1 MKIKGTIMLSLIAVL
16 LFFTGCSKQL
26 EDTEQK
32 FSDRG
37 VSYEIQLPG
46 GWKADKEVRSDYG
59 LQTAFS
65 AEDTK
70 SNSYLFI
77 TTTPVTEV
85 EQDSF
90 GEKTRE
96 KLKERYNYKDLE
108 GIYMKKMKVG
118 EYPAYKYTL
127 NTVYKEKSVWAHF
140 YYIWTENGFVQMT
153 FYSADDNSYEKR
165 SEKIDASVATLREV
179 SFDEKEA
186 EKTEESKQKA
196 EGDIITI
203 ENDEL
208 KMETTGVRQVSGKEQ
223 QKLVAIRYN
232 FTNLNEEPVQPSIWQ
247 ELVTASQNGKTLSV
261 ATLPEDSAFL
271 DVKELAD
278 AQTKMVAKGQTVECV
293 VLYELLDQSTI
304 ELSFSQDAFPG
315 LQAER
320 VVLPE

>member
-1 MKIKGTIMLSLIAVL
+1 MKINGTIILSLVAVL
-16 LFFTGCSKQL
+16 LFFTGCSKEL

-32 FSDRG
+32 FSARG
-37 VSYEIQLPG
+37 TSYEMQLPV

-59 LQTAFS
+59 LQTTFS

-77 TTTPVTEV
+77 TTTPATEV
-85 EQDSF
+85 AQEGF

-96 KLKERYNYKDLE
+96 KLKERYNYKNLE
-108 GIYMKKMKVG
+108 GIYMKKIKVG

-140 YYIWTENGFVQMT
+140 YYIWTENSFVQMT

-165 SEKIDASVATLREV
+165 SERIDAAVATLKEV

-186 EKTEESKQKA
+186 EKSEESQEKA

-208 KMETTGVRQVSGKEQ
+208 KMETTGVRQVRGTDQ
-223 QKLVAIRYN
+223 QKLLAIRYN
-232 FTNLNEEPVQPSIWQ
+232 FTNLGADPVQPSIWQ
-247 ELVTASQNGKTLSV
+247 ELVTASQNGRALPV
-261 ATLPEDSAFL
+261 AKLPEDSAFL
-271 DVKELAD
+271 DVKDLAD
-278 AQTKMVAKGQTVECV
+278 AQTKMVSQGETVECV
-293 VLYELLDQSTI
+293 VLYDLSDQSTI
-304 ELSFSQDAFPG
+304 ELSFSQEAFPG
-315 LQAER
+315 RQAAR
-320 VVLPE
+320 VVIPK